1 MFDQCGFFVANS
13 ADGSVVAVGAPYN
26 NGNGAFAGHVRVF
39 GFGDLLSTQQNQLEL
54 DISVCPNP
62 SSFQIE
68 ISVKPD
74 LVNKVFVVA
83 DMMGK
88 TLKSGRLFAENT
100 VVDLGDLPSG
110 SYVLRLMGELISP
123 VKLIKL

>member
-1 MFDQCGFFVANS
+1 M
-13 ADGSVVAVGAPYN
+13 
-26 NGNGAFAGHVRVF
+26 
-39 GFGDLLSTQQNQLEL
+39 T
-54 DISVCPNP
+54 
-62 SSFQIE
+62 
-68 ISVKPD
+68 
-74 LVNKVFVVA
+74 

-100 VVDLGDLPSG
+100 VVDLGDLLSG